1 MKKIMWLV
9 MSMVLLSL
17 PGLAM
22 AQSKKTNCKLET
34 QALVKHTK
42 AVDAAHNTMRAEC
55 SFFRGCKMACRK
67 NQANCRAGKKP
78 DNQCK
83 VIMAKPCKQVCQ
95 REEAKPACLKARK
108 AFWSAVDALNT
119 QRLKG
124 ICELQYSKP
133 TS

>member
-1 MKKIMWLV
+1 MKKAIWLIIP
-9 MSMVLLSL
+9 MFLCLL
-17 PGLAM
+17 PGLVM

-34 QALVKHTK
+34 QALVNHTK
-42 AVDAAHNTMRAEC
+42 AVDAAHKNMRAEC

-78 DNQCK
+78 ASQCK
-83 VIMAKPCKQVCQ
+83 VIMAKPCKKVCQ
-95 REEAKPACLKARK
+95 GEEAKPACLKARK

-124 ICELQYSKP
+124 ICALQYSKP
-133 TS
+133 